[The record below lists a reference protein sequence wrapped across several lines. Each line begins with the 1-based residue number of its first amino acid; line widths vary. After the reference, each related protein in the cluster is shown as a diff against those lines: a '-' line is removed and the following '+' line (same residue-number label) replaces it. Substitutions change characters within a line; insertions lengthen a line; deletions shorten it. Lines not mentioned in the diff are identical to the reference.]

1 MREFTKFGSS
11 SLVEDSLDDRQTMDL
26 LRDSLA
32 KWNLEKHL
40 NGAKEYINE
49 FRKDRAWIKN
59 GPGLAEYISEVE
71 DNIKDF
77 GKILEEFSK
86 Q

>member
-1 MREFTKFGSS
+1 MM
-11 SLVEDSLDDRQTMDL
+11 LVDDSLDERQTMDL

-32 KWNLEKHL
+32 KWNLEDHL
-40 NGAKEYINE
+40 NGAMEYINE
-49 FRKDRAWIKN
+49 FRKDREWIKN
-59 GPGLAEYISEVE
+59 GTGLSKYISEVR
-71 DNIKDF
+71 DNIKDL